1 MNKIEEVLI
10 KRFEQHRVIFWYD
23 ENQELGELYRECEI
37 EGVEKLEVN
46 GNEFEIKHII
56 TKQKPDTK
64 LLVYIAGPRP
74 ANEDNWLLDLELANH
89 QFYTNQ
95 EALILQEIGLDYHY
109 KELIT
114 EHLDFFRSKDRMA
127 KLKELL
133 GAGDEHD
140 EIRAKMLAVIFNTEN
155 INLITYIHAH
165 AKEFSK
171 AENRIERELE
181 KFNLAEYYWGKIGK
195 YFNYQSDKPSIYD
208 FLLEVFNTNFT
219 LTTSLKVN
227 KETRLLVSLW
237 KDTINYRESFGIVSE
252 KIASDLNVEV
262 LLDKTTLDEIIQDD
276 LFKLTDKKII
286 HELANLISNE
296 SISVDKVYQYTKQR
310 ENKYWYPETENL
322 YRALE
327 NGAELISLVRQH
339 SHKKNVSVS
348 EGVNSYTTA
357 LYQIDFSYRK
367 FIYFLRLCN
376 QNRILLPLADKI
388 DKVYSNDWLLPFNDN
403 WQKVVDTT
411 KAWPVNEQNSQR
423 NFFNNQVSRFTEK
436 GNRLFVIISDAFRY
450 ECGVELLK
458 RIQSENRF
466 EASLSHLIT
475 GLPSYTQMG
484 MASLLPN
491 TNMEFQNGSD
501 IIFVDGVSS
510 AGTANRAKI
519 LGQNAGVRGTAILAE
534 EFMKMNA
541 ITDGRDFVKQ
551 YDLIYIYHNRIDKV
565 GDDRTSEEKVFE
577 AVEEEIEF
585 LVNVLKKIAN
595 MNGNNM
601 LITSDHGF
609 IYQHQP
615 LDESDFSSS
624 SHSGEIWK
632 ENRRYVIGKNLVN
645 DSSTVHLTSSE
656 IGLEGDGEILIPKSI
671 NRIRVKGSGS
681 RFIHGGATL
690 HEIVCPLLTVSKLRQ
705 DTTRLVEIDIIKSND
720 RITTNILPVAFLQQE
735 IVNATTLPRTIQAA
749 IYAED
754 GERLSDIFKYN
765 FDIEEGSERQREV
778 KHKFQL
784 LSKASGKYK
793 NQRVK
798 LLLEEPLEGSS
809 KWKEYKRFIYTLNI
823 SFSADFDNF

>member
-74 ANEDNWLLDLELANH
+74 SNEDNWLLDLELANH
-89 QFYTNQ
+89 LFYTNQ

-127 KLKELL
+127 KLKDLL

-165 AKEFSK
+165 AREFSK
-171 AENRIERELE
+171 AEDRIERELE
-181 KFNLAEYYWGKIGK
+181 KFNLADYYWGKIGK

-208 FLLEVFNTNFT
+208 FLLEIFNTNFT
-219 LTTSLKVN
+219 LTTSSKVN

-237 KDTINYRESFGIVSE
+237 KDTINYRESFGMVSE
-252 KIASDLNVEV
+252 KIASDINVEV
-262 LLDKTTLDEIIQDD
+262 LLDKATLDEIIQDD

-339 SHKKNVSVS
+339 SHKKNVSIS
-348 EGVNSYTTA
+348 EGVTFYTTT

-491 TNMEFQNGSD
+491 THMEFQNGSD
-501 IIFVDGVSS
+501 TIFVDGVSS

-632 ENRRYVIGKNLVN
+632 ENRRYVIGKKLVN

-735 IVNATTLPRTIQAA
+735 LVNATTLPRTIQAA

>member
-10 KRFEQHRVIFWYD
+10 KRFEQQRVVFWYD
-23 ENQELGELYRECEI
+23 ENQELGDLYRECEI

-46 GNEFEIKHII
+46 GNEFEVKHII

-74 ANEDNWLLDLELANH
+74 ANEDNWLLDLELAN
-89 QFYTNQ
+89 QLFYTNQ

-114 EHLDFFRSKDRMA
+114 EHLDFFRSKDRMS

-133 GAGDEHD
+133 GTGDEHD

-165 AKEFSK
+165 AREFSK
-171 AENRIERELE
+171 AEDRIERDLE
-181 KFNLAEYYWGKIGK
+181 KFNLADYYWEKIGR

-208 FLLEVFNTNFT
+208 FLLEIFNTNFT
-219 LTTSLKVN
+219 LTTSSKVN

-237 KDTINYRESFGIVSE
+237 KDTINYRESFGTVSE
-252 KIASDLNVEV
+252 KIASDISVEV
-262 LLDKTTLDEIIQDD
+262 LLDKATLDEIIQDD

-339 SHKKNVSVS
+339 SHKKFVSVS
-348 EGVNSYTTA
+348 EGVNSYSTT

-376 QNRILLPLADKI
+376 QNRILLPLAEKI
-388 DKVYSNDWLLPFNDN
+388 EKVYSNDWLLTFNDN

-411 KAWPVNEQNSQR
+411 KMWPINEQNSQR
-423 NFFNNQVSRFTEK
+423 NFFNNHVSRFIEK

-491 TNMEFQNGSD
+491 TRMEFQNGSD
-501 IIFVDGVSS
+501 TIFVDGVSS

-519 LGQNAGVRGTAILAE
+519 LGQKDGIRGTTILAE
-534 EFMKMNA
+534 EFMKMNST
-541 ITDGRDFVKQ
+541 TDGRDFVKQ
-551 YDLIYIYHNRIDKV
+551 HDLIYIYHNRIDKI

-609 IYQHQP
+609 IYQQQP

-624 SHSGEIWK
+624 SHSGEVWK

-720 RITTNILPVAFLQQE
+720 RITTNILPVSFIQQE
-735 IVNATTLPRTIQAA
+735 LVNATTLPRTIQAA

-809 KWKEYKRFIYTLNI
+809 KWKEYKRFMYTLNI

>member
-339 SHKKNVSVS
+339 SHKKIVSVS